1 MRTLESKTL
10 GKTLGLNRLLTA
22 SLATAGLLIGLA
34 LTSLAPTPAAA
45 QEKTPE
51 QACSSDAFRLCNE
64 FIPDRTKVGAC
75 LKRNVRGLSADCR
88 TFFVGGGRHVAGV
101 RTHVRVRV
109 YHQYRRHN

>member
-1 MRTLESKTL
+1 MNTT
-10 GKTLGLNRLLTA
+10 GINRLLTT

-34 LTSLAPTPAAA
+34 LTSPTPATA

-75 LKRNVRGLSADCR
+75 LRRNARSLNADCR
-88 TFFVGGGRHVAGV
+88 TFVVGGGRHVTGV
-101 RTHVRVRV
+101 RTHVRVHV
-109 YHQYRRHN
+109 YHHYYHHR

>member
-1 MRTLESKTL
+1 MRTLEAKTL
-10 GKTLGLNRLLTA
+10 GKTLGLNRLLTT

-34 LTSLAPTPAAA
+34 LTSLTPAAA

-75 LKRNVRGLSADCR
+75 LRRRARELSVDCR
-88 TFFVGGGRHVAGV
+88 TFVVGGGRHVTGV
-101 RTHVRVRV
+101 RTRVRVRV
-109 YHQYRRHN
+109 YQHYRRHY